1 MSSIIY
7 TIDKYSLILKLNKEN
22 KWRVIFMKNKNL
34 ALVLATAI
42 VLGACGNQAAK
53 PAEETKQEESQTAES
68 NDVVKEV
75 SNDAKTLAKDPIPA
89 TEKTLEEAID
99 AFYAHFGD
107 DAIELTGAGFDEEDG
122 KYCYEINGFKDG
134 QEYEAVL
141 DANTLEV
148 VRENKEAE
156 DDNTIMAID
165 RASLITAKEA
175 MEKAL
180 EGQADGV
187 YVEGYELEVE
197 NGKAIYDID
206 LENAEDVKID
216 AASGEIIK

>member
-1 MSSIIY
+1 
-7 TIDKYSLILKLNKEN
+7 
-22 KWRVIFMKNKNL
+22 MKNKNL

-53 PAEETKQEESQTAES
+53 PAEEAKTENSQVAD
-68 NDVVKEV
+68 NKDAVKEV
-75 SNDAKTLAKDPIPA
+75 SNDAKTSAKDPIPA

-122 KYCYEINGFKDG
+122 KYCYEVKGFKDG

-148 VRENKEAE
+148 VSEKKEAE
-156 DDNTIMAID
+156 DDKTIMAID
-165 RASLITAKEA
+165 RASLITGKEA

-216 AASGEIIK
+216 AASGEIIN

>member
-1 MSSIIY
+1 
-7 TIDKYSLILKLNKEN
+7 
-22 KWRVIFMKNKNL
+22 MKNKNL

-53 PAEETKQEESQTAES
+53 PAEETKQEESQVAEN

-75 SNDAKTLAKDPIPA
+75 SNDAESSAKDPIPA
-89 TEKTLEEAID
+89 TEKNLEEAID
-99 AFYAHFGD
+99 AFYTHFGNE
-107 DAIELTGAGFDEEDG
+107 AIDLTGAGLEEEDG

-134 QEYEAVL
+134 EEYELVL
-141 DANTLEV
+141 DANTLDV
-148 VRENKEAE
+148 ISENKETE
-156 DDNTIMAID
+156 DDANVLVID
-165 RASLITAKEA
+165 RTKLITAKEA

-206 LENAEDVKID
+206 LENASDVKID

>member
-1 MSSIIY
+1 
-7 TIDKYSLILKLNKEN
+7 
-22 KWRVIFMKNKNL
+22 MKNKNL
-34 ALVLATAI
+34 ALVLATAL
-42 VLGACGNQAAK
+42 VLGACGNEAAK
-53 PAEETKQEESQTAES
+53 PNEESKPAETETTEKTETTEN

-75 SNDAKTLAKDPIPA
+75 SNDTETAAKDPIPA

-99 AFYAHFGD
+99 TFYTHYGD
-107 DAIELTGAGFDEEDG
+107 DTIELTGADLDEEDG

-134 QEYEAVL
+134 EEYDLVL

-148 VRENKEAE
+148 VSENKETE
-156 DDNTIMAID
+156 DDTNVLVID
-165 RASLITAKEA
+165 RTSLITAKEA

-180 EGQADGV
+180 EGQAEGV

-197 NGKAIYDID
+197 NGKAVYDID
-206 LENAEDVKID
+206 LENAEDVIID